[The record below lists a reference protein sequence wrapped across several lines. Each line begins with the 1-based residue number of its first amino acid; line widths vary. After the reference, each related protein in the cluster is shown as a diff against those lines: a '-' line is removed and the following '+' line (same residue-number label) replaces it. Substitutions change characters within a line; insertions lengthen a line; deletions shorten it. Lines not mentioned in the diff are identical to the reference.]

1 MPKIA
6 KKTIE
11 KEHKKHKA
19 LDLNQVIIEAL
30 EETKAENILEM
41 DFPSNLGML
50 FDKFIVCSATS
61 NVHAGTLC
69 ENVMKTVKEKLKIIP
84 RHTEGEKNAE
94 WILIDYF
101 HIIVHIFLREKREFY
116 DLENLWNDTAAMI
129 RLSATNK

>member
-30 EETKAENILEM
+30 EETKAENILGM